1 MEQVLKKEKQ
11 IQAKPIMKWAGDVYK
26 RQITGRG
33 TVATGRVE
41 RGTLHLNDN
50 LEILGVKE
58 EVQTTV
64 VTLSLIHIYRISSS
78 ATRNVCFRK
87 LLMP

>member
-1 MEQVLKKEKQ
+1 MFDISDLPLNTATEINIARRRLEDLLSKTDEIQYAKEQCNQWQETVSYTHL
-11 IQAKPIMKWAGDVYK
+11 DVYK

-50 LEILGVKE
+50 LEILRCV
-58 EVQTTV
+58 
-64 VTLSLIHIYRISSS
+64 
-78 ATRNVCFRK
+78 
-87 LLMP
+87 